1 MPRLL
6 WMWSIVCHGVPSE
19 KIFLSYFSMLERK
32 YEGKI
37 KYFTFRDKKI
47 GWGIN
52 GKVVLSLKNKKTKSV
67 KLWQSGSSYLY
78 YFIKGW
84 LYRENCYRCK
94 YAGKNRPGD
103 ITLGD
108 YWGIEKQHPE
118 YLNGADNTFYNN
130 KRITQFAYRN
140 AKLIA
145 CGEMVKKN
153 LVDYF
158 DFNASQVTVIH
169 NAIEKFDDEVVVD
182 KTLKKLKEDGFYLVG
197 NVGRFA
203 EQKGMEYFIKS
214 YPMIKKKTD
223 RIKYILI
230 GDGVDR
236 EKLKSLVNQLAEG
249 NTELLVSSL
258 KRSMKITGLVC
269 GLLIA
274 GFFSYGTPFLRL
286 WLTDSQ
292 NISLIFKISMI
303 VLFSDIVIGVVNPLY
318 YVYTLTNKLRL
329 PCYIT
334 LAMGTANIIGMYV
347 LIKYT
352 SLGEYAVVLTTMV
365 LNLIHLIDAP
375 IYSAYCLKIKI
386 STFYPVI
393 LRHLIAC
400 VVNVI
405 LIRVLAGVLPYPSS
419 WLILCVD
426 CLIVGVCALLVE
438 FIVLFD
444 RNEISEF
451 ARKVKNKIA

>member
-1 MPRLL
+1 MLSLL
-6 WMWSIVCHGVPSE
+6 VFVPSLFIIRFLE
-19 KIFLSYFSMLERK
+19 KFLNIPDLLVNDVKILFIVVL
-32 YEGKI
+32 I
-37 KYFTFRDKKI
+37 KYLLTVLQTAFNVSTFIKNRLDLSERQKTTSTFIQGAVLLVLCVALAPKVWYVGIAAMVAAAYLLLVNIRNAHRLTPELKYDAKKFSI
-47 GWGIN
+47 D
-52 GKVVLSLKNKKTKSV
+52 SV
-67 KLWQSGSSYLY
+67 KELVSSGIWNSINNLGNVLNSGLDL
-78 YFIKGW
+78 I
-84 LYRENCYRCK
+84 
-94 YAGKNRPGD
+94 
-103 ITLGD
+103 ITNLMLTATAMGQ
-108 YWGIEKQHPE
+108 ISV
-118 YLNGADNTFYNN
+118 A
-130 KRITQFAYRN
+130 
-140 AKLIA
+140 
-145 CGEMVKKN
+145 KN
-153 LVDYF
+153 LATICY
-158 DFNASQVTVIH
+158 T
-169 NAIEKFDDEVVVD
+169 
-182 KTLKKLKEDGFYLVG
+182 LVG
-197 NVGRFA
+197 TIANAFKPLQTR
-203 EQKGMEYFIKS
+203 Y
-214 YPMIKKKTD
+214 Y
-223 RIKYILI
+223 
-230 GDGVDR
+230 
-236 EKLKSLVNQLAEG
+236 AEG

-334 LAMGTANIIGMYV
+334 LAMGATNVIGMYV

-405 LIRVLAGVLPYPSS
+405 LIRVLAGVLPDPSS

>member
-1 MPRLL
+1 M
-6 WMWSIVCHGVPSE
+6 
-19 KIFLSYFSMLERK
+19 
-32 YEGKI
+32 
-37 KYFTFRDKKI
+37 D
-47 GWGIN
+47 
-52 GKVVLSLKNKKTKSV
+52 SV
-67 KLWQSGSSYLY
+67 KELVSSGIWNSINNLGNVLNSGLDL
-78 YFIKGW
+78 I
-84 LYRENCYRCK
+84 
-94 YAGKNRPGD
+94 
-103 ITLGD
+103 ITNLMLTATAMGQ
-108 YWGIEKQHPE
+108 ISV
-118 YLNGADNTFYNN
+118 A
-130 KRITQFAYRN
+130 
-140 AKLIA
+140 
-145 CGEMVKKN
+145 KN
-153 LVDYF
+153 LATICY
-158 DFNASQVTVIH
+158 T
-169 NAIEKFDDEVVVD
+169 
-182 KTLKKLKEDGFYLVG
+182 LVG
-197 NVGRFA
+197 TIANAFKPLQTR
-203 EQKGMEYFIKS
+203 Y
-214 YPMIKKKTD
+214 Y
-223 RIKYILI
+223 
-230 GDGVDR
+230 
-236 EKLKSLVNQLAEG
+236 AEG

-334 LAMGTANIIGMYV
+334 LAMGTANVIGMYV

-405 LIRVLAGVLPYPSS
+405 LIRVLAGVLPDPSS